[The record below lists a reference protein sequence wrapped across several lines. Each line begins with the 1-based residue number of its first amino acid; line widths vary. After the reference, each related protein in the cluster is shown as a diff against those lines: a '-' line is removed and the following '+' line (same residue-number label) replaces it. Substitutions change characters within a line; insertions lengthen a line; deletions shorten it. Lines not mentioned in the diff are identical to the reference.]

1 MSSAQTRDRLMT
13 AAVALT
19 SRAGVRAVTARAV
32 AAEADVNQALVFYHF
47 DGIDGLLREA
57 FDRATREMVAAY
69 VAELE
74 QATSF
79 ADLHRVGVTLA
90 GSSRADGSAALLSH
104 VISAAHTDEAIAAVL
119 AENLALWRTALSDA
133 VRRVLAAHGL
143 RDALDVGG
151 LTDALAAAS
160 IGMITVDALPG
171 QPLGSTLPSLGG
183 LARLVD
189 RAARLLP
196 AALARRLLAPGP

>member
-1 MSSAQTRDRLMT
+1 
-13 AAVALT
+13 
-19 SRAGVRAVTARAV
+19 
-32 AAEADVNQALVFYHF
+32 
-47 DGIDGLLREA
+47 
-57 FDRATREMVAAY
+57 
-69 VAELE
+69 
-74 QATSF
+74 
-79 ADLHRVGVTLA
+79 
-90 GSSRADGSAALLSH
+90 
-104 VISAAHTDEAIAAVL
+104 
-119 AENLALWRTALSDA
+119 
-133 VRRVLAAHGL
+133 VLAAHGL